1 MHLIVAF
8 HRLPTIASL
17 TSARNFVSRDAGTIL
32 LEIARVMFVLIRFV
46 KRRNLPREAAGLR
59 IPGLVR
65 CALVRVEAVGMS
77 CFICQCEHMRARGL
91 SVGMAHHEDFRHAA
105 ML

>member
-1 MHLIVAF
+1 MYLIVAF
-8 HRLPTIASL
+8 HCLPTIASL

-32 LEIARVMFVLIRFV
+32 LDIARVMFVLIHFV

-65 CALVRVEAVGMS
+65 CALVRVEAVYRHVV
-77 CFICQCEHMRARGL
+77 FHLPMRA
-91 SVGMAHHEDFRHAA
+91 HASTGRKCWDGTS
-105 ML
+105 